1 MMMQR
6 IEVRKAWRFSGKHRV
21 LRLDPEWLGG
31 AEYVIVERLPD
42 GALLLRS
49 ARDVKD
55 DGEAARLENRLNLEV
70 SLDDG

>member
-1 MMMQR
+1 MR
-6 IEVRKAWRFSGKHRV
+6 KIEVRKAWRFSGKHRV
-21 LRLDPEWLGG
+21 CRLDPEWLGG
-31 AEYVIVERLPD
+31 SEYVIVERLPD